1 MQYCSRFKNPFTGL
15 LLPGIALVFIVA
27 QNNNIMKRLKH
38 TTCMVLLLLGIS
50 TGLSAQKKITG
61 IYRTMDDYLNKQ
73 LSYTRDSSSTPV
85 IKLYSLA
92 PKSYVTLQYKGNH
105 LHLNKNEIF
114 AYQLT
119 NGEVY
124 RIIGNHSYQLLNNN
138 PQLLLYKRKIPVSPK
153 EGPEEKFKY
162 YFSANNG
169 NVQTLTAWNV
179 KQAFAN
185 HPTLPDQIDTNFKK
199 DTELLTYDT
208 FHKMYKLE
216 RLLAVGF

>member
-1 MQYCSRFKNPFTGL
+1 
-15 LLPGIALVFIVA
+15 
-27 QNNNIMKRLKH
+27 MKGLKH
-38 TTCMVLLLLGIS
+38 TTGIILLLLCIS
-50 TGLSAQKKITG
+50 IGASAQKKITG
-61 IYRTMDDYLNKQ
+61 IYRTLNDYLNKQ
-73 LSYTRDSSSTPV
+73 LSYISDGNSTPV
-85 IKLYSLA
+85 IKLYSLV
-92 PKSYVTLQYKGNH
+92 PKSYVTIQHKGEQ

-124 RIIGNHSYQLLNNN
+124 RIIGNHSYLVLNNH
-138 PQLLLYKRKIPVSPK
+138 PQLLLYKRKIPTSPK
-153 EGPEEKFKY
+153 EGPEQKFKY

-179 KQAFAN
+179 KQAFAD
-185 HPTLPDQIDTNFKK
+185 HPTLPDQIDVHFKK

-216 RLLAVGF
+216 KLLAISF

>member
-1 MQYCSRFKNPFTGL
+1 MKK
-15 LLPGIALVFIVA
+15 
-27 QNNNIMKRLKH
+27 MKRIAG
-38 TTCMVLLLLGIS
+38 MVILLVGIS
-50 TGLSAQKKITG
+50 MGLSAQKKITG
-61 IYRTMDDYLNKQ
+61 IYRTMNDYLGNQ
-73 LSYTRDSSSTPV
+73 LSYTRDGNHVPA
-85 IKLYSLA
+85 IKLYTLA
-92 PKSYVTLQYKGNH
+92 PKSYVTLHYKGEQ

-138 PQLLLYKRKIPVSPK
+138 PKLLLYKRKIPASPK
-153 EGPEEKFKY
+153 EGPEDRFKY

-179 KQAFAN
+179 KQAFSDHA
-185 HPTLPDQIDTNFKK
+185 TFPDQIDAHFKK

-208 FHKMYKLE
+208 YHKMYKLE
-216 RLLAVGF
+216 RLLAVSF